1 MSAALLLTTHGRTL
15 THAGT
20 HYLSTRVP
28 LLIRAPRHMSAG
40 AAGAA
45 AAAPFELI
53 DLFPT
58 LASLAG
64 VPVRRARVGGVATLL
79 NTQGAS
85 TVATVHT
92 WRLPSGQATC
102 FRETPASCHVCGYLA
117 HWCPCCCHP
126 DTFVGRWHRPERR
139 LRRPLPHRPEGGGV
153 RRGGRV
159 QAQGQRHAPPPP
171 LQVVMPLMYVLMP
184 LLSPAGTLWGNDACP
199 EGGWEGFMG
208 CAPRRRLA
216 RTSRPHPAPTPRTP
230 HRTPPPAAMLLSD
243 VSSLCHRRR
252 MPVPPP
258 TLATPSSHPRRH
270 APNIP
275 DTSAQTASPRSTS
288 S

>member
-159 QAQGQRHAPPPP
+159 QAQGQRHALGQRRLPRGGVGGLHGLCAAPPPRSDLP
-171 LQVVMPLMYVLMP
+171 P
-184 LLSPAGTLWGNDACP
+184 SP
-199 EGGWEGFMG
+199 
-208 CAPRRRLA
+208 
-216 RTSRPHPAPTPRTP
+216 RTHTPHPTP
-230 HRTPPPAAMLLSD
+230 HTTTRSHAAQ
-243 VSSLCHRRR
+243 RRIFS
-252 MPVPPP
+252 VPPP
-258 TLATPSSHPRRH
+258 TH
-270 APNIP
+270 ACAAP
-275 DTSAQTASPRSTS
+275 DTCHPLEPPPPTRSQYT
-288 S
+288 